1 MRGIYAYVELEGL
14 IMISLSKLMG
24 LFREDTMTQDAVLS
38 ETISTRLFSV
48 QIGSAIYLYY
58 HSSIEQ
64 SLLRSP
70 RELPSV
76 MNA

>member
-1 MRGIYAYVELEGL
+1 MCGIYAYVELEGL
-14 IMISLSKLMG
+14 IMISLSKLMD